1 MREVDIERNEADD
14 LLQQK
19 LWREIWEEL
28 RQGMYDVVIVT
39 PPCNS
44 FFTCK
49 VQCPCNTGPSPCAQ
63 RLPSM
68 VFSMARREQQT
79 VGRGPQLSP
88 DSMFQY
94 NGCLH

>member
-19 LWREIWEEL
+19 LWEEIWEEL
-28 RQGMYDVVIVT
+28 RQGKYDVVIVT

-44 FFTCK
+44 FSRAR
-49 VQCPCNTGPSPCAQ
+49 CNAPATPGPVPVRNVCH
-63 RLPSM
+63 PWG
-68 VFSMARREQQT
+68 FPMAHREQQT
-79 VGRGPQLSP
+79 IGRGPQLSP

-94 NGCLH
+94 YGCLH